1 MATHTD
7 EELALLGVLATG
19 FESRQQQTNGLHIG
33 ETAGRRAHAMVL
45 DLQRRVEDAEGPG
58 TAPAETRGAGRP
70 SGRGLLLLVPV
81 LALAA
86 LIVVLLLR

>member
-45 DLQRRVEDAEGPG
+45 DLQRRVEETEGPCPVE
-58 TAPAETRGAGRP
+58 ARGAGLP
-70 SGRGLLLLVPV
+70 SARVLLLLVPV

-86 LIVVLLLR
+86 LLVVLLLR

>member
-33 ETAGRRAHAMVL
+33 EAAGRQAHAMVL
-45 DLQRRVEDAEGPG
+45 DLQRRVEPVEVPG
-58 TAPAETRGAGRP
+58 EAPAESRQTGAPSARGF
-70 SGRGLLLLVPV
+70 LVVVPV

-86 LIVVLLLR
+86 LLVVLLLR